1 MAEPKIGNYSRSH
14 KLTPHLAPVNSIVFS
29 PDGKYMASG
38 GDDGR
43 ISILS
48 SPEGTVQTIQSN
60 QDSVVVLNWMKT
72 SQRAQLLLSGGADG
86 TVKLWRQNKSTA
98 FTLIQSMTVM
108 DHPIE
113 DIDVIGT
120 KLAVVGNGGLFFY
133 KVNPHEYHPSTEGA
147 FEPIHT
153 VLDGIIGGRI
163 QSDQGKIRSVRFIG
177 RGGAAVVGMLN
188 RVLLCW
194 DLVTKRRVFR
204 ERLET
209 RIGNMEWDE
218 GSRRLAIW
226 NLYDGIDVYEIQ
238 ATFAVRPIK
247 ISLKIERNYVAQIRF
262 LTEDVLVVGSDNAVV
277 QIVSIQN
284 QSVIKKLKQNS
295 KRHLV
300 QAVACCRRTIVETGI
315 VQHVIAGGS
324 SEIDAGG
331 EIRVWN
337 TKGPLFVAKSWWSF
351 ASSAFVLMVVALAT
365 IHVMAYS
372 RIICE
377 REGDKE
383 LTVLCEQT
391 IASSNWVIE
400 ASQGLIEGSRRLIEA
415 AFNKAEEWRR
425 DYSAE

>member
-1 MAEPKIGNYSRSH
+1 MAEPKM
-14 KLTPHLAPVNSIVFS
+14 LTPHFAPVNSIVFS

-38 GDDGR
+38 
-43 ISILS
+43 
-48 SPEGTVQTIQSN
+48 VQTIQSN

-113 DIDVIGT
+113 DIDVLGT

-153 VLDGIIGGRI
+153 VLDGIIGVGSNPTRE
-163 QSDQGKIRSVRFIG
+163 RFE
-177 RGGAAVVGMLN
+177 
-188 RVLLCW
+188 VLGW
-194 DLVTKRRVFR
+194 DLVTKRRIFR

-209 RIGNMEWDE
+209 RIREELTFDYSGNMEWNE
-218 GSRRLAIW
+218 ESRRLAIW

-247 ISLKIERNYVAQIRF
+247 ISLKIERNYGPDSVPDGRRPRRRKRQRGGADCQH
-262 LTEDVLVVGSDNAVV
+262 SK
-277 QIVSIQN
+277 SICYQE
-284 QSVIKKLKQNS
+284 IKAELQ
-295 KRHLV
+295 
-300 QAVACCRRTIVETGI
+300 RTIVETGI

-337 TKGPLFVAKSWWSF
+337 TKGCVFPSHFLSTYWLNKLQPLFVAKSWWSF
-351 ASSAFVLMVVALAT
+351 ASSAFVLMVVVLAT
-365 IHVMAYS
+365 IHIMAYS
-372 RIICE
+372 RMICAG
-377 REGDKE
+377 EGDDE
-383 LTVLCEQT
+383 LTALCEQT

-400 ASQGLIEGSRRLIEA
+400 ASQGLIELSRRLTEM
-415 AFNKAEEWRR
+415 AFDKAKNGAGSTAQSRQRSWAT
-425 DYSAE
+425 DP